1 VSGDPDGHLQ
11 ANRAIWDAW
20 TAHDLA
26 SDHYRAVEVVRAGG
40 STLRSIER
48 DELGE
53 VTGKTLLHLQ
63 CNMGADTLSW
73 ARLGATVT
81 GIDFSHEAISV
92 AQQLADDV
100 GLPARFI
107 TADIYQLPSA
117 LNEQFD
123 LVVSTYGTIGFLP
136 DLARWAEV
144 VARSV
149 VDGGHFLLV
158 DIHPLSLILQ
168 QPIQSDSDGNLSD
181 GNLSD
186 GNLVV
191 ARSYFTG
198 GAPDEE
204 RVHGAEGASPL
215 YTWRHS
221 LGDVVTAL
229 AQAGLRIAALR
240 EYPYTFWRQF
250 PALRQDGDGWWRWPD
265 NARQVPLLYSL
276 LAVP

>member
-1 VSGDPDGHLQ
+1 VSDDLGEHLQ
-11 ANRAIWDAW
+11 ANRAVWDAW

-26 SDHYRAVEVVRAGG
+26 SDHHRAVEAVRAGG

-53 VTGKTLLHLQ
+53 VAGNTLLHLQ

-73 ARLGATVT
+73 ARLGAIVT
-81 GIDFSHEAISV
+81 GVDFSHEAISI
-92 AQQLADDV
+92 ARRLADDV
-100 GLPARFI
+100 DLSARFFA
-107 TADIYQLPSA
+107 ADIYHLLDA
-117 LNEQFD
+117 LDERFD

-144 VARSV
+144 VARAV
-149 VDGGHFLLV
+149 ADGGRFLLV
-158 DIHPLSLILQ
+158 DIHPLSLILH
-168 QPIQSDSDGNLSD
+168 QPSHANSD
-181 GNLSD
+181 
-186 GNLVV
+186 LVV
-191 ARSYFTG
+191 ARSYFTD

-204 RVHGAEGASPL
+204 RVSAVERESPL

-229 AQAGLRIAALR
+229 AQAGLRVTAMR

-250 PALRQDGDGWWRWPD
+250 PALRQDADGWWRWPD
-265 NARQVPLLYSL
+265 EALQVPLLYSV
-276 LAVP
+276 LAVR